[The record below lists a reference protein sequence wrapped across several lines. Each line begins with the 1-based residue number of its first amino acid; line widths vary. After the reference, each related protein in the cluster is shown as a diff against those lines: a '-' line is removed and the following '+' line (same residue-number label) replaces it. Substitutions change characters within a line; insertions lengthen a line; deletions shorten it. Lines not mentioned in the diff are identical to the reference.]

1 MSDFA
6 SIYIQTFFFKNY
18 VFFKGCENMCDD
30 HIAQQLKMIEERTGQ
45 NSQGILKNDDSVISR
60 VGI

>member
-1 MSDFA
+1 
-6 SIYIQTFFFKNY
+6 
-18 VFFKGCENMCDD
+18 MCDD